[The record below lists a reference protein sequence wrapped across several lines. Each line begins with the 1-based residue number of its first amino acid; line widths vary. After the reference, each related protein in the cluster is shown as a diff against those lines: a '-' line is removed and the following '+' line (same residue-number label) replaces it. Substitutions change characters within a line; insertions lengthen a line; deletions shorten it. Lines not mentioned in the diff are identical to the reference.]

1 MKLAVNNLTFGY
13 HAQDVLHGI
22 TMQAGPML
30 TAVIGPNAAGKS
42 TLIKCLAGILRPK
55 GNVTLDGTPIQ
66 QLKREE
72 LVEMIGYLP
81 QDSGSR
87 AVLTVFE
94 AVLLG
99 RLSGLSW
106 RVSED
111 DLARTLEALEELGI
125 DDLASR
131 PLNELSGGQQQMVSI
146 AQVLVRNPKILLMD
160 EPTNNL
166 DLHHQLEM
174 FDLIR
179 EISLEKQLTTIMA
192 LHDLNHAARYAE
204 HIVVLN
210 QGRIYAAGPP
220 AAVLTAEMI
229 RAVYGVNAKVT
240 RDADGPPQITPINAL
255 NPGRTGRKRYHR
267 KGRT

>member
-1 MKLAVNNLTFGY
+1 VKLEVENLTFGY
-13 HAQDVLHGI
+13 HAQHVLHEI

-55 GNVTLDGTPIQ
+55 GNVILDGIPIH

-81 QDSGSR
+81 QDGGSR

-99 RLSGLSW
+99 RLSCLSW

-111 DLARTLEALEELGI
+111 DLTLTLEVLEELGI

-146 AQVLVRNPKILLMD
+146 AQVLVRNPQILLMD

-166 DLHHQLEM
+166 DLHHQLDM

-179 EISLEKQLTTIMA
+179 EISIEKRLTTIMA
-192 LHDLNHAARYAE
+192 LHDLNHAARYAD

-210 QGRIYAAGPP
+210 QGAIYDAGPP

-229 RAVYGVNAKVT
+229 RTVYGVNAKVII
-240 RDADGPPQITPINAL
+240 DGDGLPQITPINAL
-255 NPGRTGRKRYHR
+255 NPRRSLRKRFHPL
-267 KGRT
+267 GF

>member
-1 MKLAVNNLTFGY
+1 MKLEVENLTFGY

-42 TLIKCLAGILRPK
+42 TLIKCLAGILRPR
-55 GNVTLDGTPIQ
+55 GNIILDGTPVQ
-66 QLKREE
+66 QLKRAE
-72 LVEMIGYLP
+72 LAEMIGYLP
-81 QDSGSR
+81 QDGGTR

-94 AVLLG
+94 VVLLG
-99 RLSGLSW
+99 RLTSLSW

-111 DLARTLEALEELGI
+111 DLAMTLAVLEELGI

-166 DLHHQLEM
+166 DLHHQLDM

-192 LHDLNHAARYAE
+192 LHNLNHAARYADY
-204 HIVVLN
+204 IVVLN
-210 QGRIYAAGPP
+210 QGTLYDAGPP
-220 AAVLTAEMI
+220 SAVLTAEMI
-229 RAVYGVNAKVT
+229 RTVYQVNATVT
-240 RDADGPPQITPINAL
+240 IDGDGLPQITPINAL
-255 NPGRTGRKRYHR
+255 NPRRSRA
-267 KGRT
+267 KGQ

>member
-1 MKLAVNNLTFGY
+1 VKLAVENLTFGY
-13 HAQDVLHGI
+13 HARNVLHGI
-22 TMQAGPML
+22 TMQAEPML

-42 TLIKCLAGILRPK
+42 TLLKCLAGLLRP
-55 GNVTLDGTPIQ
+55 GGTIALDGMPIHR
-66 QLKREE
+66 LKRED
-72 LVEMIGYLP
+72 LMEMIGYLP

-99 RLSGLSW
+99 RLSCLSW
-106 RVSED
+106 RVGED
-111 DLARTLEALEELGI
+111 DLARTLEVLEDLGL

-166 DLHHQLEM
+166 DLHHQLDM
-174 FDLIR
+174 FALIR
-179 EISLEKQLTTIMA
+179 EISREKRLTTIMA
-192 LHDLNHAARYAE
+192 LHDLNHAARYAD
-204 HIVVLN
+204 HIVVLD
-210 QGRIYAAGPP
+210 QGAIYDAGPP
-220 AAVLTAEMI
+220 AAVFTVGMI

-240 RDADGPPQITPINAL
+240 IDGDGLPQITPINAL
-255 NPGRTGRKRYHR
+255 NSKRTRRKRQ
-267 KGRT
+267 KSEG

>member
-1 MKLAVNNLTFGY
+1 MKLDVKNLTFGY
-13 HAQDVLHGI
+13 HVQDVLHGI

-42 TLIKCLAGILRPK
+42 TLFKCLAGILRPR
-55 GNVTLDGTPIQ
+55 GTIILDGTPIH

-72 LVEMIGYLP
+72 LAKIIGYLP
-81 QDSGSR
+81 QDGGSR

-99 RLSGLSW
+99 RLSCLSW
-106 RVSED
+106 RVSDD
-111 DLARTLEALEELGI
+111 DLAMTLEVLEELGI

-131 PLNELSGGQQQMVSI
+131 SLNELSGGQQQMVSI

-166 DLHHQLEM
+166 DLHHQLDM

-179 EISLEKQLTTIMA
+179 ELSIEKRLTTIMA
-192 LHDLNHAARYAE
+192 LHDLNHAARYADYV
-204 HIVVLN
+204 VVLN
-210 QGRIYAAGPP
+210 QGAIYDAGPA

-229 RAVYGVNAKVT
+229 RTVYGVNAKVT
-240 RDADGPPQITPINAL
+240 IDGDGLPQITPINAL
-255 NPGRTGRKRYHR
+255 NPKRVGRKRR
-267 KGRT
+267 K